1 MGQDGK
7 IRDSIRGPVGH
18 GFFPAV
24 WDRAAYRRPDAGKHG
39 IYGYCGF
46 PGRHCF
52 NVPDIDTEN
61 SELPPWRDE
70 IDGESGGDEFYGESE
85 EGY

>member
-1 MGQDGK
+1 MEKYVTVSGDQ
-7 IRDSIRGPVGH
+7 
-18 GFFPAV
+18 
-24 WDRAAYRRPDAGKHG
+24 WDMVSFRLYGTEQHTGALMQANMEYVDIVVFTAG
-39 IYGYCGF
+39 IVL
-46 PGRHCF
+46 